1 VKAALALLVV
11 LTSSPAYAASC
22 KENPALT
29 EPCDTVRGAV
39 YEGPAGLMFQM
50 DVHKQNLSL
59 EDGLPVNLA
68 EAWEQGSHARVKGVF
83 EVCPLPSV
91 GTGTGALRRI
101 CIESADELSIINV
114 VGNGK
119 RRR

>member
-1 VKAALALLVV
+1 M
-11 LTSSPAYAASC
+11 
-22 KENPALT
+22 
-29 EPCDTVRGAV
+29 VRGAV
-39 YEGPAGLMFQM
+39 YETPAGLMFQM

-59 EDGLPVNLA
+59 EDGLAVSLA

-83 EVCPLPSV
+83 EVCPLPSI
-91 GTGTGALRRI
+91 GTGAGALHHI

-114 VGNGK
+114 VGSSK